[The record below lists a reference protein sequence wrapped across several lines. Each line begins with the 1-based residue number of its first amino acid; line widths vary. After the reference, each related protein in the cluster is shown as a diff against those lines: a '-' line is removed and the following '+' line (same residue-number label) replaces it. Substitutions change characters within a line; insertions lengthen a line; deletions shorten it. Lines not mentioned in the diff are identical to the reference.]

1 MHFTSLKLAKN
12 CQAERLDVCNRKSI
26 HMQTFHMT
34 MASFWAA
41 LVAHSRESYPKLFH
55 VDRCWSFTEGVEVFV
70 LSEKNLMINSDT
82 PVMHYSDIA
91 FPVNTLTSPS
101 CFS

>member
-1 MHFTSLKLAKN
+1 MYFTSLKLAKN
-12 CQAERLDVCNRKSI
+12 CQAEHLDVCNRKSI

-34 MASFWAA
+34 RASFWAA